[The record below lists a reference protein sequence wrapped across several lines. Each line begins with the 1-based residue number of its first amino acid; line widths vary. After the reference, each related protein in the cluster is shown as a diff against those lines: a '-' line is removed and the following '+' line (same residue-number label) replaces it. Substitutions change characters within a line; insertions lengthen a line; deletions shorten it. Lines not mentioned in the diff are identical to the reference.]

1 MIKYLQELSAYF
13 RQICLTSHFN
23 FTERVWRD
31 VCKYFLHVIAIFSAA
46 RLVTCK
52 AFSIIL
58 FHVFEKKKY
67 VVYS

>member
-31 VCKYFLHVIAIFSAA
+31 VCKYVLHLILILQSVFGVMYANISYMLLQFFQE
-46 RLVTCK
+46 LVW
-52 AFSIIL
+52 
-58 FHVFEKKKY
+58 
-67 VVYS
+67 